1 MKKGDFITL
10 KNKKSNAIW
19 RVLNVSK
26 FGEVTAEVV
35 KHQNLQVGTIRQI
48 ARPECYIT
56 TNEPA
61 P

>member
-19 RVLNVSK
+19 RVLSVNSS
-26 FGEVTAEVV
+26 GEVLAEVV
-35 KHQNLQVGTIRQI
+35 KHQYLQAGTVRQI

-56 TNEPA
+56 TSEPA